1 MACCES
7 DYHSYVALA
16 SLRVL
21 VDRWNQTAEGLRQ
34 GTVSPEMSSEE
45 AMAVAAQLEQCAE
58 DLYDIMTTRQAW
70 RRSPGDFMRKPIP
83 LKCPIC
89 GIKSITVK
97 SRLLNTQYEDEQKN
111 WQRSCKW
118 CYDRFIAYY
127 EELWKDYYYS
137 RL

>member
-70 RRSPGDFMRKPIP
+70 RRSP
-83 LKCPIC
+83 
-89 GIKSITVK
+89 
-97 SRLLNTQYEDEQKN
+97 E
-111 WQRSCKW
+111 
-118 CYDRFIAYY
+118 
-127 EELWKDYYYS
+127 
-137 RL
+137 